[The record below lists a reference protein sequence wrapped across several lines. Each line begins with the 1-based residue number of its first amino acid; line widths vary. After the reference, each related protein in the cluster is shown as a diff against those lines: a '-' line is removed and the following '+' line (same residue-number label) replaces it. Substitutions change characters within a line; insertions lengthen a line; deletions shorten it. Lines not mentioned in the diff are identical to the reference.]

1 MDELVSAGLYSG
13 VYTYTNSDVVGTLWM
28 NWFLL
33 GCILVSIPIL
43 TLML

>member
-33 GCILVSIPIL
+33 GSILVSIPIL